1 MGEERGERMSTPV
14 VLKQWEAPPA
24 TPLDEA
30 VWQAW
35 LAKGRARDRQSSATR
50 AKALKSVSIVGLLAS
65 AGLWSYL
72 APYEIGVGC
81 VVAVVAVVMMFTAF
95 RARHYT
101 FAAVFGALAV
111 LYNPVAPLFSYS
123 GGWQRTLLVATAVP
137 FIASLAWR
145 TTRLAHND

>member
-1 MGEERGERMSTPV
+1 MSTPV
-14 VLKQWEAPPA
+14 ALKESPTRWEAPPA

-35 LAKGRARDRQSSATR
+35 LAKGRERERQGSAAR
-50 AKALKSVSIVGLLAS
+50 AKAVKWVPIVGLLAS

-72 APYEIGVGC
+72 APYEVVVRF
-81 VVAVVAVVMMFTAF
+81 VVAAGAILTMFQAF

-111 LYNPVAPLFSYS
+111 FYNPVAPVFSYS
-123 GGWQRTLLVATAVP
+123 GDWQRTLLVASALP

-145 TTRLAHND
+145 NPRLAHND